1 VINKA
6 TLKILVV
13 DDNPVDVLW
22 VESRLEEAK
31 SERLEITHVESLEE
45 AEQTLGKQKFEIILL
60 DLGLPDSQG
69 IETFFRIR
77 SSASDIPIVVLTGLY
92 DEAVAIEAVSNG
104 AQDYVCKDRWDAQ
117 LIVRSINHAIER
129 HRVLHEWKQA
139 NETSQEALKALRD
152 AQQRLELAIDG
163 ADLIF
168 WERNFVTDELALGG
182 LTAKIL
188 GFSPGDILDFEHWKS
203 RVHRDD
209 ILRVLTAVD
218 SHVKGETPSYET
230 EYRVRSNSGE
240 WIWFLSRGRI
250 VERDAAGKA
259 LRMAGTFVNI
269 TSRKLAEEALRQSE
283 NRFRAVFEGAE
294 DYIFIKD
301 RDLRYVQVNP
311 ALAKLVNRE
320 PSDFV
325 GRQAKDVLGA
335 KVDKQTKGIE
345 LRALAGQSIDGKQA
359 VAINGILVVFSY
371 SITPLRDADGNVAGI
386 FGIARDITDRQ
397 QEEISLSTP
406 SEDYPSKAMR
416 VALDVA
422 RRIALQDS
430 VVLLLGE
437 SGSGKDYLAK
447 YIHDHSHRNNA
458 PYFSVNCA
466 AIVPELAESELFGHE
481 RGAFTGAVVRKRGMV
496 ELAEGGTLL
505 LNEIGDLPLPLQAKL
520 LTFLDTKK
528 LTRVGGE
535 KEISVNARLI
545 AATNMD
551 LEQEVEAG
559 RFRKDLFYRLNVIKI
574 ELPPLRKRMKDIPVL
589 ARELLSK
596 LRHDLQLHEDPI
608 VDPAA
613 MMALKKYHWPGN
625 VRELRNVLERALILS
640 QGKGVTLDRLELPG
654 GARPTPEGKNGP
666 FAVSFPTHQSLNEIT
681 QDLKRYLVTQ
691 ALRMS
696 NGSRQEAARLLGIS
710 RHSLKHYMK
719 TLGYE
724 EE

>member
-1 VINKA
+1 MTTK

-13 DDNPVDVLW
+13 EDNPADVLL
-22 VESRLEEAK
+22 VESLLKEAK
-31 SERLEITHVESLEE
+31 YARFEITHVESLEE
-45 AEQTLGKQKFEIILL
+45 AEQTLGKQSFEIILL

-77 SSASDIPIVVLTGLY
+77 RLASDIPIVVLTGLY
-92 DEAVAIEAVSNG
+92 DEAIAIEAVSNG
-104 AQDYVCKDRWDAQ
+104 AQDYICKDRWDAQ
-117 LIVRSINHAIER
+117 LIVRSINQAIER
-129 HRVLHEWKQA
+129 HQVLQECKQA
-139 NETSQEALKALRD
+139 NETSQAALKALRE

-188 GFSPGDILDFEHWKS
+188 GFSPGDIVDFEHWKS
-203 RVHRDD
+203 RVHCDD
-209 ILRVLTAVD
+209 VRRFLAAVD
-218 SHVKGETPSYET
+218 AHVKGETPSYET
-230 EYRVRSNSGE
+230 EYRARSESGE
-240 WIWFLSRGRI
+240 WIWILSRGKI
-250 VERDAAGKA
+250 VERDATGKA
-259 LRMAGTFVNI
+259 LRMAGTFVDI

-283 NRFRAVFEGAE
+283 NLFRAVFEGAE

-335 KVDKQTKGIE
+335 RVDKQTRSME
-345 LRALAGQSIDGKQA
+345 LRALEGQSIDGEQT
-359 VAINGILVVFSY
+359 VAINGIPVVFSY
-371 SITPLRDADGNVAGI
+371 STTPLRDADGNVAGI
-386 FGIARDITDRQ
+386 FCIARDITDRQ
-397 QEEISLSTP
+397 QEEISLSP
-406 SEDYPSKAMR
+406 SSEDYPSKAMR
-416 VALDVA
+416 AVLGVA

-447 YIHDHSHRNNA
+447 YIHDRSHRKNA

-505 LNEIGDLPLPLQAKL
+505 LNEIGDLSLPLQAKL

-535 KEISVNARLI
+535 KEILVNARLI

-551 LEQEVEAG
+551 LEQEVRAG
-559 RFRKDLFYRLNVIKI
+559 RFRKDLFYRLNVIRI
-574 ELPPLRKRMKDIPVL
+574 EVPPLRKRLEDIPVL
-589 ARELLSK
+589 AGELLSK
-596 LRHDLQLHEDPI
+596 LRDEFQLHEDPV
-608 VDPAA
+608 VDPEA
-613 MMALKKYHWPGN
+613 MIALKKYHWPGN

-640 QGKGVTLDRLELPG
+640 QGKGVTLDRLELRG
-654 GARPTPEGKNGP
+654 EARPAPEGKNGP
-666 FAVSFPTHQSLNEIT
+666 FSVSFPTRQSLNEIT
-681 QDLKRYLVTQ
+681 QDLKRYLVNE

>member
-1 VINKA
+1 
-6 TLKILVV
+6 
-13 DDNPVDVLW
+13 
-22 VESRLEEAK
+22 
-31 SERLEITHVESLEE
+31 
-45 AEQTLGKQKFEIILL
+45 
-60 DLGLPDSQG
+60 
-69 IETFFRIR
+69 
-77 SSASDIPIVVLTGLY
+77 
-92 DEAVAIEAVSNG
+92 
-104 AQDYVCKDRWDAQ
+104 
-117 LIVRSINHAIER
+117 
-129 HRVLHEWKQA
+129 
-139 NETSQEALKALRD
+139 
-152 AQQRLELAIDG
+152 
-163 ADLIF
+163 
-168 WERNFVTDELALGG
+168 
-182 LTAKIL
+182 
-188 GFSPGDILDFEHWKS
+188 
-203 RVHRDD
+203 
-209 ILRVLTAVD
+209 
-218 SHVKGETPSYET
+218 
-230 EYRVRSNSGE
+230 
-240 WIWFLSRGRI
+240 
-250 VERDAAGKA
+250 
-259 LRMAGTFVNI
+259 MAGTFVDI

-294 DYIFIKD
+294 DYIYIKD

-335 KVDKQTKGIE
+335 KVDKQTKDME
-345 LRALAGQSIDGKQA
+345 LRALAGQSIDGEQT
-359 VAINGILVVFSY
+359 VAINGIPVVFSY

-386 FGIARDITDRQ
+386 FCIARDITDRQ
-397 QEEISLSTP
+397 QEEISLSTS
-406 SEDYPSKAMR
+406 SEDYPSRAMGA
-416 VALDVA
+416 ALGMA

-505 LNEIGDLPLPLQAKL
+505 LNEIGDLSLPLQAKL

-551 LEQEVEAG
+551 LGQEVEAG
-559 RFRKDLFYRLNVIKI
+559 RFRKDLFYRLNVIRI
-574 ELPPLRKRMKDIPVL
+574 EVPPLRKRVEDIPVL

-596 LRHDLQLHEDPI
+596 LRDEFQLHEDPV

-613 MMALKKYHWPGN
+613 MIALKKYHWPGN

-640 QGKGVTLDRLELPG
+640 PGKGVTLDRLELPG
-654 GARPTPEGKNGP
+654 GARPTPQGKNGP
-666 FAVSFPTHQSLNEIT
+666 FSVSFPTHQSLNEIT
-681 QDLKRYLVTQ
+681 QDLKRYLVNE

-719 TLGYE
+719 TLGFE
-724 EE
+724 ED